1 MITRRSTCHSPRR
14 PRLRVR
20 PRWWYTSSVPRRHRA
35 RPDHARPAVSPSP
48 SQFLPPQ
55 PLAERERGSGVLAR
69 LTRRPLGPWIVALVL
84 VALVPVVFAI
94 LGPGAAP
101 LKPLGGG
108 VAGVVSAPRVSTP
121 KPTLPAVAAVDG
133 RLLPKRSTDSEGPLT
148 AAQRHAPPIASLT
161 GYVWPI
167 QQGRISLP
175 FKDIPGGTRI
185 RDGSLMH
192 DGVDMASFCGAPV
205 GAAHAGVVLAA
216 GRHFDEQVGW
226 LGDLTPY
233 FHILDVRHLWKDLP
247 NVVVIDDGNG
257 YRSIYAHFRD
267 VTVRPGERVRAGQLI
282 GHEGATGHA
291 SGCHVHYG
299 LFSPL
304 ETKTFGVR
312 ADILRRLKLPKYEI
326 ARIDPLM
333 VLPGGD
339 VALRTRQIAKAIAAA
354 RLEGTAPAAGPMG
367 QPVLR

>member
-1 MITRRSTCHSPRR
+1 M
-14 PRLRVR
+14 
-20 PRWWYTSSVPRRHRA
+20 
-35 RPDHARPAVSPSP
+35 
-48 SQFLPPQ
+48 PPQ
-55 PLAERERGSGVLAR
+55 PLADRGRAGGIAGRLGRRGLAVVVAGIG
-69 LTRRPLGPWIVALVL
+69 LALLLPVGLAALGPS
-84 VALVPVVFAI
+84 
-94 LGPGAAP
+94 AAP
-101 LKPLGGG
+101 LQRLGGG
-108 VAGVVSAPRVSTP
+108 VAGAVSAPRSATP
-121 KPTLPAVAAVDG
+121 RPSGPTGIALDSRLVA
-133 RLLPKRSTDSEGPLT
+133 KRATDADGPLT
-148 AAQRHAPPIASLT
+148 AVQRHAPPIASLT

-185 RDGSLMH
+185 RDGKLMH

-216 GRHFDEQVGW
+216 GRRFDREVGW
-226 LGDLTPY
+226 LGDLTAY
-233 FHILDVRHLWKDLP
+233 FHILDVRHMWGDLP

-267 VTVRPGERVRAGQLI
+267 VTVRPGQRVRAGQLI

-304 ETKTFGVR
+304 ETRTFGVR
-312 ADILRRLKLPKYEI
+312 ADILRRLEVPRFEI

-354 RLEGTAPAAGPMG
+354 RASAIGAPAGAADVAAQSM
-367 QPVLR
+367 RR

>member
-1 MITRRSTCHSPRR
+1 
-14 PRLRVR
+14 
-20 PRWWYTSSVPRRHRA
+20 VPHRRHARPVRA
-35 RPDHARPAVSPSP
+35 RPSVTH
-48 SQFLPPQ
+48 FLPPQ
-55 PLAERERGSGVLAR
+55 PLADRGRRGGIVGRVGRRGLA
-69 LTRRPLGPWIVALVL
+69 VA
-84 VALVPVVFAI
+84 VAAIGLALLVPVGLAA
-94 LGPGAAP
+94 LGPSGAP
-101 LKPLGGG
+101 LQPLGGG
-108 VAGVVSAPRVSTP
+108 VAGAVSAPRTATP
-121 KPTLPAVAAVDG
+121 RPSGPTVATVDP
-133 RLLPKRSTDSEGPLT
+133 RLVAKRGVDADGPLT

-185 RDGSLMH
+185 RDGKLMH

-216 GRHFDEQVGW
+216 GRRFDKEVGW
-226 LGDLTPY
+226 LGDLTAY
-233 FHILDVRHLWKDLP
+233 FHILDVRHMWGDLP

-267 VTVRPGERVRAGQLI
+267 VTVRPGQRVRAGQLI

-304 ETKTFGVR
+304 ETRTFGVR
-312 ADILRRLKLPKYEI
+312 PDILRRLKLPRFEI
-326 ARIDPLM
+326 ARIDPLDI
-333 VLPGGD
+333 LPGGD

-354 RLEGTAPAAGPMG
+354 QAGDAAAPAGAAGAAAQLM
-367 QPVLR
+367 RR